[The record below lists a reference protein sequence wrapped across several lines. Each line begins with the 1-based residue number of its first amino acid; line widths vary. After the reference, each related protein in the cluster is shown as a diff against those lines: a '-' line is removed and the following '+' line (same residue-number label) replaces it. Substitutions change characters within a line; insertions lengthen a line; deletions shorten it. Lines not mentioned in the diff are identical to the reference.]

1 MTQILSG
8 KEVAKTMLQNIGR
21 RLKVEG
27 GTPGLAVIQ
36 VGEDPASSI
45 YVGRKEARSKK
56 LGFYSQRIQL
66 KNDVSEIELLAE
78 IEQLNLDPKIH
89 GILVQLPLPRHLNE
103 NKILESVVPSKDI
116 DGFHS
121 LNAGLLM
128 QGRKEMVPCTPKG
141 IMHIF
146 EHYNIPL
153 EGQHA
158 VVVGRSNIV
167 GRPMMALLEQANCT
181 VTICHSRTQNLQAH
195 LKLAD
200 IVVAAVGKP
209 KLIKGEWLKEGV
221 VVIDVGINRLE
232 DGSICGDVDFESAK
246 EIASA
251 ITPVPGGVGPI
262 TIASLMENTFFAFHK
277 TFLD

>member
-8 KEVAKTMLQNIGR
+8 REVAKTMLQSIGR
-21 RLKVEG
+21 GLKAEG
-27 GTPGLAVIQ
+27 GAPGLAVIQ

-45 YVGRKEARSKK
+45 YVGRKEARAKK

-66 KNDVSEIELLAE
+66 AGDVSETDLLAE
-78 IEQLNLDPKIH
+78 ITRLNLDVKVH
-89 GILVQLPLPRHLNE
+89 GILVQLPLPPHLNE
-103 NKILESVVPSKDI
+103 SKILESVAPQKDI

-121 LNAGLLM
+121 MNAGLLM
-128 QGRKEMVPCTPKG
+128 QGRGGMAPCTPKG
-141 IMHIF
+141 VMHILA
-146 EHYNIPL
+146 HYEIAL
-153 EGQHA
+153 EGLHA

-181 VTICHSRTQNLQAH
+181 VTICHSRTKNLQAH
-195 LKLAD
+195 LKMAD

-209 KLIKGEWLKEGV
+209 KMIKGEWLKKGA

-246 EIASA
+246 EVASA
-251 ITPVPGGVGPI
+251 ITPVPGCVGPT
-262 TIASLMENTFFAFHK
+262 TIASLMENTLFAFAAF
-277 TFLD
+277 T

>member
-8 KEVAKTMLQNIGR
+8 REVAKTMLQSIGR
-21 RLKVEG
+21 RLKAEG
-27 GTPGLAVIQ
+27 GAPGLAVIQ
-36 VGEDPASSI
+36 IGEDPASSI
-45 YVGRKEARSKK
+45 YVGRKESRAKK

-66 KNDVSEIELLAE
+66 ADDVSEIEVLAE
-78 IEQLNLDPKIH
+78 IARLNLDVKVH

-103 NKILESVVPSKDI
+103 SKILESVVPQKDI

-121 LNAGLLM
+121 MNAGLLM
-128 QGRKEMVPCTPKG
+128 QGRGGMVPCTPKG
-141 IMHIF
+141 VMHILA
-146 EHYNIPL
+146 HYEIPL
-153 EGQHA
+153 EGLHA

-181 VTICHSRTQNLQAH
+181 VTICHSRTKNLQAH
-195 LKLAD
+195 LKMAD

-209 KLIKGEWLKEGV
+209 KMIKGEWLKKGA

-246 EIASA
+246 EVASA
-251 ITPVPGGVGPI
+251 ITPVPGGVGPT
-262 TIASLMENTFFAFHK
+262 TIASLMENTLFAFDRA
-277 TFLD
+277 LLN

>member
-8 KEVAKTMLQNIGR
+8 IEVAKTMLQSIRR
-21 RLKVEG
+21 RLKAEG

-36 VGEDPASSI
+36 IGEDPASSI
-45 YVGRKEARSKK
+45 YVGRKDARAKK

-66 KNDVSEIELLAE
+66 AGDVSETEVLAE
-78 IEQLNLDPKIH
+78 IARLNLDVKVH
-89 GILVQLPLPRHLNE
+89 GILVQLPLSRHLNE
-103 NKILESVVPSKDI
+103 SKILESVAPQKDI

-128 QGRKEMVPCTPKG
+128 QGRGGMVPCTPKG
-141 IMHIF
+141 IMHILA
-146 EHYNIPL
+146 HYEIPL
-153 EGQHA
+153 EGLHA

-181 VTICHSRTQNLQAH
+181 VTICHSRTKNLQAH
-195 LKLAD
+195 LKMAD

-209 KLIKGEWLKEGV
+209 KMIKGEWLKKGA

-246 EIASA
+246 EVASA
-251 ITPVPGGVGPI
+251 ITPVPGGVGPT
-262 TIASLMENTFFAFHK
+262 TIASLMENTLFAFDRA
-277 TFLD
+277 LLN

>member
-8 KEVAKTMLQNIGR
+8 IEVAKTMLQSIGR
-21 RLKVEG
+21 RLKAEG

-36 VGEDPASSI
+36 IGEDPASSI
-45 YVGRKEARSKK
+45 YVGRKDARAKK

-66 KNDVSEIELLAE
+66 AGDVSETEVLAE
-78 IEQLNLDPKIH
+78 IARLNLDVKVH
-89 GILVQLPLPRHLNE
+89 GILVQLPLSRHLNE
-103 NKILESVVPSKDI
+103 SKILESVAPQKDI

-128 QGRKEMVPCTPKG
+128 QGRGGMVPCTPKG
-141 IMHIF
+141 IMHILA
-146 EHYNIPL
+146 HYEIPL
-153 EGQHA
+153 EGLHA

-181 VTICHSRTQNLQAH
+181 VTICHSRTKNLQAH
-195 LKLAD
+195 LKMAD

-209 KLIKGEWLKEGV
+209 KMIKGEWLKKGA

-246 EIASA
+246 EVASA
-251 ITPVPGGVGPI
+251 ITPVPGGVGPT
-262 TIASLMENTFFAFHK
+262 TIASLMENTLFAFDRA
-277 TFLD
+277 LLN